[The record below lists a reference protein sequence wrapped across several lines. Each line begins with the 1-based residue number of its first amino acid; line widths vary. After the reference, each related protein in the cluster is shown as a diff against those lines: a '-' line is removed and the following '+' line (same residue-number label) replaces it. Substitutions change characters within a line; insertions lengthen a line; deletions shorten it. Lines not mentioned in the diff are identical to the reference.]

1 MIKTSTLVLLF
12 SLSLSACSDEKDDS
26 TQNQSTPSP
35 VTSTAKT
42 EEVEASL
49 RGFVANAFEVS
60 VDGEAFPDLEAFYTA
75 EILRLPDKVK
85 AAGYD
90 DVKSVR
96 FEAQIGFK
104 DLFLGMDVYAL
115 ATGKTGYQGTSQI
128 ASDGSFSMSFPVHS
142 ATYRIR
148 ANKRIRVILQ
158 RPSSTLNICYNFSAT
173 EKSAPLDGE
182 PLILS
187 DFSTSLTAYDCPAN
201 TTEKQLEIP
210 ANSEAALIKIIPG
223 MTKSQVLESLGS
235 EGLFIEETRWCWRTV
250 SIQTKHANCDRT
262 NGLTCQCSV
271 SFDFDDKLDSQSN
284 ISASKMDILSW

>member
-1 MIKTSTLVLLF
+1 MQKSTILVLV
-12 SLSLSACSDEKDDS
+12 LSLSFYSCGDNKDDKSNDQPAPATTES
-26 TQNQSTPSP
+26 TVAAEAT
-35 VTSTAKT
+35 K
-42 EEVEASL
+42 ASL
-49 RGFVANAFEVS
+49 RGFVANAFEVT

-75 EILRLPDKVK
+75 EILRLPAKVK

-96 FEAQIGFK
+96 FDAQIGFQ
-104 DLFLGMDVYAL
+104 DLFRGMDVYAL

-128 ASDGSFSMSFPVHS
+128 ASDGSFSLSFPEHS

-158 RPSSTLNICYNFSAT
+158 RASSTLNICYNFSAT

-187 DFSTSLTAYDCPAN
+187 DFSTSLTAYECPA
-201 TTEKQLEIP
+201 TTTTKQLEIP
-210 ANSEAALIKIIPG
+210 VNSETALIKIIPG
-223 MTKSQVLESLGS
+223 MTKSEVLESLGS
-235 EGLFIEETRWCWRTV
+235 EGLFIETTRWCWRTV
-250 SIQTKHANCDRT
+250 SVQTKHANCDRT

-271 SFDFDDKLDSQSN
+271 SFDAEGKLDSQSN
-284 ISASKMDILSW
+284 ISVSKMDILSW